1 MIGTGGND
9 MERDI
14 ISYRVYELDI
24 FGLKK
29 KLRAI
34 DIKEVVVYGVG
45 NNSRYTCDLLQNLG
59 IKIRYFVDVKA
70 YGSMR
75 KYKGH
80 AVISPD
86 EFQSRYTNEY
96 IIITPSIHDSI
107 SSWARRIGIPEDRI
121 IETFYETETID
132 IDYGGSYGRRPSD
145 DITYCNNE
153 IQNVRA
159 TFVTIAYN
167 TPENLLRRAIES
179 VLRQNVREW
188 KYLFL
193 VNGATDCTAEII
205 KEYAENDSRICI
217 VDLGSNLP
225 WTDPRLLSAIRDNL
239 EGDYCCQLDSDDYYA
254 ENFLEETLAIGDR
267 NRADVVSVRTC
278 LFSSDRTFD
287 PMSNGLEYDG
297 HDKFYFN
304 LSHPPCH
311 MIGHH
316 SIMTCYANSE
326 ICSTFWGKLY
336 ANDLMKRYLDHLI
349 MLPDRERELY
359 YRLDIAMTYQILYMA
374 QRVFFSDK
382 VLHFSQYSKKNSTF
396 TLAPIEWLMSLWYAY
411 QGIKKEMCD
420 DYKRREAHQYAKR
433 FINVHILWMVGRK
446 GMLLGSENW
455 KYREDI
461 IAHFREM
468 IEDPIF
474 EEVLFQKNNYMVKE
488 CGEFY
493 ETVKALAEQGGAG

>member
-1 MIGTGGND
+1 

-14 ISYRVYELDI
+14 ISYQVYELDV
-24 FGLKK
+24 FGLRK
-29 KLRAI
+29 KLQGIGA
-34 DIKEVVVYGVG
+34 KEVVVYGVG
-45 NNSRYTCDLLQNLG
+45 NNGRYTHDLLRNLG

-70 YGSMR
+70 YGGMR
-75 KYKGH
+75 KYKDH
-80 AVISPD
+80 AVISPG
-86 EFQSRYTNEY
+86 EFQSRYTDEY

-107 SSWARRIGIPEDRI
+107 SAWVRRIGIPEERI
-121 IETFYETETID
+121 IEAFYETETID
-132 IDYGGSYGRRPSD
+132 IDYGGSYGGKPSD
-145 DITYCNNE
+145 DIAYCKDGLR
-153 IQNVRA
+153 NVRA

-179 VLRQNVREW
+179 VLRQSVREW

-193 VNGATDCTAEII
+193 VNGAADHTAEII
-205 KEYAENDSRICI
+205 KEYADRDSRIC
-217 VDLGSNLP
+217 VLDLGSNLP

-254 ENFLEETLAIGDR
+254 EDFLEETLAIGDR
-267 NRADVVSVRTC
+267 NRADIVSVRTC
-278 LFSSDRTFD
+278 LFCADSAFD

-304 LSHPPCH
+304 LAHPRCH
-311 MIGHH
+311 AIGHH
-316 SIMTCYANSE
+316 RIMTYYAKSE

-336 ANDLMKRYLDHLI
+336 TNDLMKRYLDHLI

-359 YRLDIAMTYQILYMA
+359 YRLDIAMTYRILYMA

-396 TLAPIEWLMSLWYAY
+396 ILAPVEWLMSLWYAY
-411 QGIKKEMCD
+411 QGIKKEMYE
-420 DYKRREAHQYAKR
+420 DYKKKKAHKYTR
-433 FINVHILWMVGRK
+433 SFINVHIMWMVSRK
-446 GMLLGSENW
+446 GMLSGSENW
-455 KYREDI
+455 KYRENI

-474 EEVLFQKNNYMVKE
+474 EEVLFPKNNYMGKD
-488 CGEFY
+488 CNEFY
-493 ETVKALAEQGGAG
+493 ETVKALAERRGAG

>member
-1 MIGTGGND
+1 MK
-9 MERDI
+9 RDV
-14 ISYRVYELDI
+14 ISYRVYELDL
-24 FGLKK
+24 FGLKR
-29 KLRAI
+29 KLQTI
-34 DIKEVVVYGVG
+34 DTKEVVVYGVG
-45 NNSRYTCDLLQNLG
+45 NNGGYTHDLLRNLG
-59 IKIRYFVDVKA
+59 VKIQYFVDVKA
-70 YGSMR
+70 YGGMR

-80 AVISPD
+80 DVISPV
-86 EFQSRYTNEY
+86 EFQRRYTNEY

-107 SSWARRIGIPEDRI
+107 SAWVRRIGIPEERI

-132 IDYGGSYGRRPSD
+132 IDYGGSYKGRLSD
-145 DITYCNNE
+145 DITFCDDRL
-153 IQNVRA
+153 QNVRA

-167 TPENLLRRAIES
+167 TPEDLLRRAIES
-179 VLRQNVREW
+179 VLRQSVREW

-193 VNGATDCTAEII
+193 VNGPTDHTAEII
-205 KEYAENDSRICI
+205 KEYADRDSRICI

-225 WTDPRLLSAIRDNL
+225 WTDPRLLSAIRDDL
-239 EGDYCCQLDSDDYYA
+239 EGDYCCQLDSDDYYV
-254 ENFLEETLAIGDR
+254 EGFLEETLAIGDR

-278 LFSSDRTFD
+278 LFSSDSTFD

-304 LSHPPCH
+304 LAHPLCH
-311 MIGHH
+311 AIGHQ
-316 SIMTCYANSE
+316 SIMTRYAKAE
-326 ICSTFWGKLY
+326 VCSTFWGKLY

-349 MLPDRERELY
+349 MLPDKERELY

-411 QGIKKEMCD
+411 QGIKKEMYE
-420 DYKRREAHQYAKR
+420 DYKKKKAHRYAKR
-433 FINVHILWMVGRK
+433 FLKVHILWMVSRK

-455 KYREDI
+455 RYRDDI

-474 EEVLFQKNNYMVKE
+474 KEVLFPKNSYMEKD

-493 ETVKALAEQGGAG
+493 ETVKTLAEQGGVE